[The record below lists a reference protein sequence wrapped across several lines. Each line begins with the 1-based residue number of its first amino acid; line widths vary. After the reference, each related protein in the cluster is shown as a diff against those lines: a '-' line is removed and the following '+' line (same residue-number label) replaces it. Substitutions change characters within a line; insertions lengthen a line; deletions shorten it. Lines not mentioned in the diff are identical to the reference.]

1 MKARPH
7 NIDEKEVTVKR
18 AVDKESPELSS
29 CHLCEFSTLELKPSK
44 AKQRLRS
51 HHSSHH
57 VEPAPPSSPCQQDA
71 TPAPTSSPSMEE
83 LSQSVHPFSAHEEDP
98 QPTSPL
104 PPHQE
109 ARSQPANPSAQQGD
123 APKPDASSCPDTVV
137 NEGEQ
142 YIYSGHH
149 L

>member
-1 MKARPH
+1 MK
-7 NIDEKEVTVKR
+7 
-18 AVDKESPELSS
+18 
-29 CHLCEFSTLELKPSK
+29 
-44 AKQRLRS
+44 RLRILCDINFFFHFQIIKS
-51 HHSSHH
+51 LAWIILVSLVRFWMLIS
-57 VEPAPPSSPCQQDA
+57 Q
-71 TPAPTSSPSMEE
+71 TIK